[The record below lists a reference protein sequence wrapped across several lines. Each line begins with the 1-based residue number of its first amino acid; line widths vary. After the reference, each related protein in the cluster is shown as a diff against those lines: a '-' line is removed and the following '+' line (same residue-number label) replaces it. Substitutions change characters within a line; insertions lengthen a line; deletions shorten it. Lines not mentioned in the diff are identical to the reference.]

1 MQTLTD
7 FEKTGIVY
15 FEKTSVVWKQ
25 VIVETSTRLTMGNDQ
40 KRTVENRRPKK
51 IETITNQTN
60 ESMVSNLAKPQDLQ
74 QV

>member
-1 MQTLTD
+1 
-7 FEKTGIVY
+7 
-15 FEKTSVVWKQ
+15 
-25 VIVETSTRLTMGNDQ
+25 MGNDQ